1 MKCPECD
8 TEVAA
13 DVPECPACGLI
24 FERFKEAHGEIEEPP
39 KAEKKRAAV
48 SPITIVFALVGL
60 VLGFFL
66 SRWVPSGPTTPPSVH
81 LPTAFPTHTPT
92 GSPVAT
98 VNPSTTPLAG
108 TPIPIPAVSEVPTAT
123 PVAAGAEKPKA
134 EAPAAVPQPAGS
146 PKAVQAPQEAA
157 ASAPNP
163 TPSPAEFDSPSAAH

>member
-13 DVPECPACGLI
+13 DVAECPACGLI
-24 FERFKEAHGEIEEPP
+24 FERFKEVHGAIEEPP
-39 KAEKKRAAV
+39 KTEKKRPTV

-66 SRWVPSGPTTPPSVH
+66 SRWVPADAPTPPSVH
-81 LPTAFPTHTPT
+81 LPSTFPTHTPT

-98 VNPSTTPLAG
+98 VNPSTTLVPG
-108 TPIPIPAVSEVPTAT
+108 TPVTAPAESALPTAT
-123 PVAAGAEKPKA
+123 PVASAAEKPKA
-134 EAPAAVPQPAGS
+134 EAP
-146 PKAVQAPQEAA
+146 A

-163 TPSPAEFDSPSAAH
+163 TPSPAEFDSPSTAH